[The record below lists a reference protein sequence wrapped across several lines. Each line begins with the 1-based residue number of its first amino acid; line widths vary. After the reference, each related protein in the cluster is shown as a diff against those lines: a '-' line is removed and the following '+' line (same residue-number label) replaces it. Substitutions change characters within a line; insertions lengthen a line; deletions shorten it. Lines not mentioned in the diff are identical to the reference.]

1 MTCSPSTWAHDCHG
15 VAAESGRR
23 SGPAHY
29 GGGVRLSVVLD
40 CLDPDALVPFWQ
52 EALAYQLVE
61 SLDGYR
67 ILAPRDGEPPG
78 PVLILQPVPEPKSVK
93 NRMHIDVHPDDAVAH
108 VLLLE
113 ELGATRLGPPVAA
126 FGVTWQTLADPE
138 GHELCVVAHGRLDL
152 DDPAGAAPDEA

>member
-1 MTCSPSTWAHDCHG
+1 M
-15 VAAESGRR
+15 RI
-23 SGPAHY
+23 
-29 GGGVRLSVVLD
+29 SVVLD
-40 CLDPDALVPFWQ
+40 CLDPDALLAFWQ

-67 ILAPRDGEPPG
+67 VLAPRDGEPPG

-93 NRMHIDVHPDDAVAH
+93 NRMHVDVHPDDAAGH
-108 VLLLE
+108 VRRLE
-113 ELGATRLGPPVAA
+113 ELGAIRLGAPVTA

-152 DDPAGAAPDEA
+152 DDPAGGALGEA